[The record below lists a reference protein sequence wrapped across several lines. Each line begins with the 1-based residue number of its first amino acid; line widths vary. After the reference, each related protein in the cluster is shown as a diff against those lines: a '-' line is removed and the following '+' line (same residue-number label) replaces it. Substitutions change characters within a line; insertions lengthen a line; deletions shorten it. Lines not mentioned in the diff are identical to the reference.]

1 MKKFRIAIATATL
14 FAMGD
19 EMFVE
24 LTQKIR
30 NFLYV
35 EGSLD

>member
-1 MKKFRIAIATATL
+1 MKKFGLVIAVAAL

-30 NFLYV
+30 NLLYV
-35 EGSLD
+35 EGSLN

>member
-1 MKKFRIAIATATL
+1 MKKFRLVIAAMGL

-30 NFLYV
+30 NLLYV
-35 EGSLD
+35 EGSLN

>member
-1 MKKFRIAIATATL
+1 MKKFRLVIAVAALST
-14 FAMGD
+14 MGD

-24 LTQKIR
+24 LTQRIR
-30 NFLYV
+30 NLLYV

>member
-1 MKKFRIAIATATL
+1 MKKFRLVIAVAAL
-14 FAMGD
+14 SAMGD

-30 NFLYV
+30 NLLYV
-35 EGSLD
+35 EGSLN

>member
-1 MKKFRIAIATATL
+1 MKKFRLAIAVAAL

-30 NFLYV
+30 NLLYV
-35 EGSLD
+35 EGSLN

>member
-1 MKKFRIAIATATL
+1 MKKFRLVIAVAAL
-14 FAMGD
+14 CAMGD

-30 NFLYV
+30 NLLYV
-35 EGSLD
+35 EGSLN

>member
-1 MKKFRIAIATATL
+1 MKKFRLVIAVAAL
-14 FAMGD
+14 SAMGD

-30 NFLYV
+30 NLLYV

>member
-1 MKKFRIAIATATL
+1 MKKFRLVIAVAAL
-14 FAMGD
+14 FATGD

-30 NFLYV
+30 TSSTWKV
-35 EGSLD
+35 P